1 MKYIR
6 TEELGIVI
14 FGNHITHS
22 DMANKLL
29 SGDDRVVSAGF
40 VGFDMVSS
48 ENPVRFG
55 GESISLKAKSDPKE
69 DFNYFKMMLRI

>member
-6 TEELGIVI
+6 TEDLGIVI

-48 ENPVRFG
+48 KNPVWFG
-55 GESISLKAKSDPKE
+55 GESISLKAKSDPEK
-69 DFNYFKMMLRI
+69 DLGYFERMLRI